1 MVSIL
6 GHVMLILGS
15 HVMSILE
22 HVIHILLG
30 YFITVMSLTGVY
42 QGCMG
47 FNSDVHVASPSLS
60 GELGVSG
67 TCSVQQ

>member
-1 MVSIL
+1 
-6 GHVMLILGS
+6 
-15 HVMSILE
+15 MSILE

-30 YFITVMSLTGVY
+30 YFITVMSLTRVY

-47 FNSDVHVASPSLS
+47 FNIDVHVASPSLS